1 PLARQ
6 YPTNTRTIATSTPD
20 STPPSYV
27 TDPARPPGGTT
38 ARARERTT
46 PTHGAGD
53 RMFHAPAR
61 RAGRR
66 LVAALRARGRSLL
79 ANVAWAIHEKASR
92 MTARRA
98 TARLRPT
105 P

>member
-1 PLARQ
+1 HPRSDRPARKYASRSRDAAFLARHPLARQ

-66 LVAALRARGRSLL
+66 LVAALRARGRSL
-79 ANVAWAIHEKASR
+79 
-92 MTARRA
+92 
-98 TARLRPT
+98 
-105 P
+105 